1 MDPPYPLMEE
11 YDFRKDTLNKNLP
24 IMLKSTTKARLL
36 ACFVL
41 CVMSCLMSLY
51 VCTARGAFSPAQSII
66 PRITI
71 TQTNTQSTTKQVR
84 SYQQKSL
91 RMMFG
96 NGRARS
102 GAFCVLGRI

>member
-24 IMLKSTTKARLL
+24 IMLKSTTKARSL

-51 VCTARGAFSPAQSII
+51 VCTARGAFSPAQSISYLDS
-66 PRITI
+66 
-71 TQTNTQSTTKQVR
+71 QLHKQPHNQQQNRCGPTSR
-84 SYQQKSL
+84 SP
-91 RMMFG
+91 
-96 NGRARS
+96 S
-102 GAFCVLGRI
+102 G